1 MESSLNPEVIV
12 AALTL
17 ATVVFNAINQKKIKK
32 QVTETNDA
40 VNHRHDKEPI
50 NGEAPPKLYDLVIDN
65 HLKITEL
72 TEWKDGFKLKDSGD
86 VDDLFNRIETI
97 EENQKEGIEED
108 E

>member
-1 MESSLNPEVIV
+1 MESSLSPEVIV

-17 ATVVFNAINQKKIKK
+17 ATVVFNAINQKKIKR

-65 HLKITEL
+65 HLKITEI
-72 TEWKDGFKLKDSGD
+72 TEWKNGFKLKDSGD

-97 EENQKEGIEED
+97 EENQKEGIED